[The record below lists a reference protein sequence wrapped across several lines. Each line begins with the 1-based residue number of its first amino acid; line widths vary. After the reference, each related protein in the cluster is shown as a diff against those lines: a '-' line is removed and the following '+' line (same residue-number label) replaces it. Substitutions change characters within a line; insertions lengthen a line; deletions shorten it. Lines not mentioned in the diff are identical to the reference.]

1 MYHID
6 SMAVFRWGRMLKLIL
21 RTSIIGLTML
31 SLGARRAFALMPPLS
46 PDELRSKSDLIIEAD
61 VIGVV
66 LTCIEHDATWE
77 YRTYRAWLLVRSV
90 QKGPAHPDSTLEVA
104 WEKKRWRSTEPEP
117 TRGSFEPAFHP
128 GDRVRA
134 YLSWSQSR
142 YAWRTVH
149 WNALEVID
157 QGGVTL
163 PTEIGHINFAD
174 SRRF

>member
-1 MYHID
+1 MYHVDTI
-6 SMAVFRWGRMLKLIL
+6 AVFRLKRMLKSVL
-21 RTSIIGLTML
+21 RTSVITLALL
-31 SLGARRAFALMPPLS
+31 SLGVRRAFALMPPLS
-46 PDELRSKSDLIIEAD
+46 RDELRSQSDLIVEAD
-61 VIGVV
+61 VMGVV
-66 LTCIEHDATWE
+66 LTRVEQDATWE
-77 YRTYRAWLLVRSV
+77 YRTYRAWLLVRSA

-104 WEKKRWRSTEPEP
+104 WQKKRWRSSEPEP

-134 YLSWSQSR
+134 YLTWSEAR

-157 QGGVTL
+157 QGGTTL
-163 PTEIGHINFAD
+163 PAEIGHIVFAD